1 VLKWGC
7 IAPKGV
13 GRLHRIQGTM
23 DAALYVRILQECLL
37 PTMAGMGTTRG
48 HMVFQHDNDPKH
60 TAKKT
65 AKWLFDQ
72 GIPTLKWPAQSP
84 DLNPIEHVW
93 AELERRLAKYPNRPR
108 IKGELWE
115 RLQAEWAKLDT
126 GYITRLYESMPRR
139 VRAVCAAHGG
149 STKY

>member
-1 VLKWGC
+1 
-7 IAPKGV
+7 
-13 GRLHRIQGTM
+13 M

-37 PTMAGMGTTRG
+37 PTLADMGTFRAQKI
-48 HMVFQHDNDPKH
+48 FQHDNDPKH
-60 TAKKT
+60 TAKMT
-65 AKWLFDQ
+65 VKWLSEQ

-108 IKGELWE
+108 TKDELWE

-126 GYITRLYESMPRR
+126 AYIKRLYDSIPRR
-139 VRAVCAAHGG
+139 VSAVCAAHGG